1 MTGGDDKPQS
11 LRTMLA
17 ILRAMVAESRGRAA
31 VAILFSIAG
40 AIVESAGLFL
50 IIPMLGVLTG
60 ATPGWF
66 NHVMVALGISG
77 RPNKLIAVMV
87 LFLAVMVVRGA
98 VLFIRDMST
107 QSMQARFTD
116 AQRLRVL
123 RALAVAPWHEV
134 AALDHA
140 RTTSLIGVDVI
151 RVGSTAQQIVQV
163 IVSLISTAVQ
173 LSVVAILSPVLAGI
187 AVVGIVIG
195 GTLALL
201 RQRRAHRAGRG
212 FIKAGHRVM
221 GSAASFLGGLKI
233 AAAQAMR
240 DRFVQEFAASQDLA
254 REQNL
259 AFQRNQARTRL
270 LFGIGSALA
279 LVVVVLGGINVLKIG
294 PAYLAVVVVAFWRTA
309 GPVQAIQQ
317 ALQSIAYGL
326 PAYEAIVETERH
338 FTKSSVPAT
347 EPPPPGPV
355 VLDRAAYRHHGGG
368 GVSEASLSIDDGRIV
383 GLTGASGG
391 GKTTLVDLITGLLAP
406 QSGSVSVGGVP
417 LTGGWGGAV
426 AYVPQD
432 GFLFH
437 DTVRRNLDWG
447 DPGVDEAMMRAA
459 IETVGA
465 TGIVARM
472 DRGLDSVVG
481 ERGALI
487 SGGER
492 QRLAI
497 ARALL
502 RKPRLLI
509 LDEATNAIDQSSE
522 RDLLARLAAL
532 EPRPTILIV
541 AHRESSLKL
550 CDMLVH
556 VEDGVATVG

>member
-40 AIVESAGLFL
+40 AVVESAGLFL

-66 NHVMVALGISG
+66 NRAMVALDIQG

-87 LFLAVMVVRGA
+87 LFLAVMVVRGV

-140 RTTSLIGVDVI
+140 RTVSLVGVDVI

-187 AVVGIVIG
+187 AVVGIVLG
-195 GTLALL
+195 GAVALL

-221 GSAASFLGGLKI
+221 GNAASFLGGLKI

-240 DRFVQEFAASQDLA
+240 DRFVHEFAASQDLA

-259 AFQRNQARTRL
+259 AFQRNQARARL

-279 LVVVVLGGINVLKIG
+279 LVVVVLGGINVLRIG

-326 PAYEAIVETERH
+326 PAYEAIVETERA
-338 FTKSSVPAT
+338 FTTSSVPAT
-347 EPPPPGPV
+347 EPPPPGPI

-368 GVSEASLSIDDGRIV
+368 GIGEASLRIDDGRIV

-417 LTGGWGGAV
+417 LTGGWGGQV

-472 DRGLDSVVG
+472 DRGLDSIVG

-509 LDEATNAIDQSSE
+509 LDEATNAIDQASE